1 MQIGIFRP
9 HEAGAMC
16 LGRLRGAG
24 EGAPKLATPKNGA
37 VLGARGV
44 NTDSRFGVC
53 FLRLLVPLLELLFR
67 HGPVRVGH
75 ALLC

>member
-1 MQIGIFRP
+1 MQIGVFRP

-44 NTDSRFGVC
+44 NSICSIFYILIVYLIYEYFITFSYIM
-53 FLRLLVPLLELLFR
+53 LLLEHNLR
-67 HGPVRVGH
+67 
-75 ALLC
+75 